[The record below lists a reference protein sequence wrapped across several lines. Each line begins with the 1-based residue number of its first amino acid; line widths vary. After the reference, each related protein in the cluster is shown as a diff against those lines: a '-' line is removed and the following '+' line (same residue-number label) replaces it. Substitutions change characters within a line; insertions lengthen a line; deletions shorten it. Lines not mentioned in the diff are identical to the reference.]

1 VWGKYSAPLNHKPDI
16 TILPEIN
23 PPSEPGLNVVRW
35 VLYFPGAIGGGPT
48 TYPSHEL
55 VVSYHDAYNEAAN
68 AAATRKPILNFRL
81 PFCEKID
88 LSQMPLSGPTR
99 KIKNVVWYG
108 KGPRIPCNDIHCAIE
123 ITREWPSKRNEL
135 LNVLQNTHI
144 FYSYDEHT
152 ALNNEAL
159 LCGCT
164 VFIWR
169 ENGFKQFLNPNVDEN
184 TMRIKNDLDCTK
196 LFLEKLA
203 NIFDIGDRK

>member
-1 VWGKYSAPLNHKPDI
+1 MNILISSPPYTHRSGGIRVLHYLGYLCYQLGHNVQMNSTYCNPVWGKYSAPLNHKPDI

-135 LNVLQNTHI
+135 
-144 FYSYDEHT
+144 
-152 ALNNEAL
+152 
-159 LCGCT
+159 
-164 VFIWR
+164 
-169 ENGFKQFLNPNVDEN
+169 
-184 TMRIKNDLDCTK
+184 
-196 LFLEKLA
+196 
-203 NIFDIGDRK
+203 